1 MVRKPEP
8 APQGEPPL
16 ELLHQFLR
24 SWMTGDG
31 SAPLV
36 QLITRANHEY
46 LYWDR
51 FKQFAMPEGVSSED
65 AWRLLKTVRA
75 MSRRSTPV
83 RDTHGHAFWF
93 GMTEEMERCLHVTT
107 RQAAAG
113 PVIAP
118 HETLLGS
125 DDRRRYMISSL
136 MEEAIASSQME
147 GASTTRR
154 VAKEMLRTARTPET
168 RAERMILNNYATI
181 QALRE
186 LTDEPLTPEVV
197 VRIQQWLTEGTLD
210 DPGDVGR
217 LRTTDDVFVYAGESL
232 EPAHVPPPS
241 SSLPAEL
248 DRLCMYANEADND
261 GEPFEHPIIKAIVLH
276 FWLAYLH
283 PFADGNGRTARA
295 LFYLQMLKGGYWLF
309 EFVSISRVILGKR
322 GQYDRAYLYSEADG
336 CDMGYFVT
344 FHLHAI
350 ESALVSLWEYIER
363 QAKEDA
369 ALSATLGRDRSINH
383 RQRALL
389 GRALEEPHTVFTVE
403 SHKASHGV
411 AYATARDDLL
421 DLVER
426 GFLEKGRQGRKWVFV
441 AAQDLRERV
450 GGRGR

>member
-1 MVRKPEP
+1 MARKPQP
-8 APQGEPPL
+8 APDGEPPPD
-16 ELLHQFLR
+16 LLNRFLR

-36 QLITRANHEY
+36 QLITRANHDY

-51 FKQFAMPEGVSSED
+51 FKQLVMPEEVSAED
-65 AWRLLKTVRA
+65 AWRLAKTVRA
-75 MSRRSTPV
+75 IRRRATPV
-83 RDTHGHAFWF
+83 RDTHGHMFWF
-93 GMTEEMERCLHVTT
+93 GMTEEMERCLYVTT
-107 RQAAAG
+107 SQAAG

-118 HETLLGS
+118 AETLLGS
-125 DDRRRYMISSL
+125 DARRRYMISSL
-136 MEEAIASSQME
+136 MEEAIASSRIE

-154 VAKEMLRTARTPET
+154 VAKEMLRTSRPPRT
-168 RAERMILNNYATI
+168 RAERMILNNYVTI

-186 LTDEPLTPEVV
+186 LKDEPLSPEVV

-210 DPGDVGR
+210 DPDDVGR
-217 LRTTDDVFVYAGESL
+217 LRTTDDVFVFTGESL
-232 EPAHVPPPS
+232 EPAHVPPPA
-241 SSLPAEL
+241 SSLPEEL
-248 DRLCMYANEADND
+248 DRLCAYANTEGTQ
-261 GEPFEHPIIKAIVLH
+261 GEPFEHPIIKAMVLH

-336 CDMGYFVT
+336 CDMGYFIT

-350 ESALVSLWEYIER
+350 ESALVSLWEYIQR
-363 QAKEDA
+363 KAKEDA
-369 ALSATLGRDRSINH
+369 ALAATLGRDRSLNH

-389 GRALEEPHTVFTVE
+389 GRALEESDTVFTVE
-403 SHKASHGV
+403 SHKVSHGV

-441 AAQDLRERV
+441 AVEDLRERV
-450 GGRGR
+450 GGQGR